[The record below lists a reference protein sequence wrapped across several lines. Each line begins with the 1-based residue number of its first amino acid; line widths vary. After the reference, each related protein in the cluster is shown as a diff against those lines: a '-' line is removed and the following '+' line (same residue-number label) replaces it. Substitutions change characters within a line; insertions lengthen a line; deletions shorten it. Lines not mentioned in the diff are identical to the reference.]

1 MQSSRRSVL
10 IAVLA
15 LLVVAQGAWIAYPH
29 VREVLFPPETT
40 SAERG
45 HEVAVSLGCFACHGP
60 GGGGGVHNPG
70 SKEGEVPAF
79 TEQTQM
85 MYVKSTDDL
94 REYIQDGAPKRRR
107 DDPDYVAQT
116 KKAGLHMPAYRGFI
130 SDAEVDDLIAYLR
143 ATSGQILP
151 DEKL

>member
-10 IAVLA
+10 IAVLV

-29 VREVLFPPETT
+29 LRDVLFPSETT

-45 HEVAVSLGCFACHGP
+45 HDVAVSLGCFACHGP

-70 SKEGEVPAF
+70 TKEGEVPAF

-94 REYIQDGAPKRRR
+94 REYVLDGAPKRRR
-107 DDPDYVAQT
+107 EDPEYVAKT
-116 KKAGLHMPAYRGFI
+116 KAAGLYMPAYIGII
-130 SDAEVDDLIAYLR
+130 SDEQTDDPTA
-143 ATSGQILP
+143 
-151 DEKL
+151 